1 MMNRLSIAILGIIF
15 ALLPINLTGQVIVE
29 NININEVE
37 DIQICQLLAT
47 QKLFSRKVVITID
60 YGQNIVW
67 GAEGSRVLGSD
78 GKMRTF
84 NSVMHAI
91 NYMEK
96 NGWEFIDAFVITIA
110 DQNVYH
116 YYFRKRPKE
125 KEEKIDTDNQ

>member
-1 MMNRLSIAILGIIF
+1 MKKE
-15 ALLPINLTGQVIVE
+15 LLFWWVMLLIPMSLRAQVIVE

-37 DIQICQLLAT
+37 DIRVCELLAT
-47 QKLFSRKVVITID
+47 QKFLSRKVVITIN

-67 GAEGSRVLGSD
+67 GAEGSRVLGED

-91 NYMEK
+91 NFMEK
-96 NGWEFIDAFVITIA
+96 NGWEFINAFVVTVA

-125 KEEKIDTDNQ
+125 PEPEKNIDNQ